1 MTAAEQ
7 GVGGTP
13 PIHQGVG
20 GSPPIHQGV
29 GGSRPT
35 KEHAW
40 DRWTPLWDWLFYLS
54 LGLPT
59 LLTVLGG
66 EGAGNSRLVTVAI
79 AAGFAV
85 WHWAM
90 VVAHPQ
96 WWGRIVPAVV
106 YLAGAGASV
115 WTLSGRSD
123 AYFLLLYGLIP
134 QIMTMANSYWL
145 SAAGIA
151 VVIALQ
157 IFPRDDWP
165 AALADRGSL
174 LTLGG
179 SVVLA
184 IGVGVF
190 IDAITRQSE
199 ERHELA
205 KERDALFRAGAAA
218 GAARTPQAV
227 LTAVGDHLDLA
238 EVDQLVLP
246 LSTVSWQRD
255 GIPPVKAVLEPPA
268 SNEPADLDPGPYGA
282 RAAMLIPLRGKG
294 ANRLLVLSH
303 DAMAFSEATRRK
315 LATIATPVGLAL
327 ENLRLAEVARAT
339 GVLEERQRLAREI
352 HDTVAQGLTSIVT
365 QLEAAEQAMQT
376 DALALAR
383 HLDLARRT
391 ARESLTGVR
400 RSVEDL
406 RPELLEG
413 SSLPQALSRV
423 VDRWAAETGIPART
437 ITTGIPYRLP
447 PDAEVTLLRAAQEA
461 LANTRRHAR
470 ASAVEVTLSYMEDQT
485 TLDVHDDGAGF
496 DMSDASAARGGLGL
510 AGMRE
515 RVSLLGGKLVVE
527 SAAGEGT
534 TVMAT
539 LPSGS
544 AAVR

>member
-1 MTAAEQ
+1 MDRP
-7 GVGGTP
+7 VG
-13 PIHQGVG
+13 H
-20 GSPPIHQGV
+20 
-29 GGSRPT
+29 
-35 KEHAW
+35 
-40 DRWTPLWDWLFYLS
+40 L
-54 LGLPT
+54 
-59 LLTVLGG
+59 
-66 EGAGNSRLVTVAI
+66 AI
-79 AAGFAV
+79 ATGFAG
-85 WHWAM
+85 WHWVM

-96 WWGRIVPAVV
+96 WWGRIVPAIA
-106 YLAGAGASV
+106 YLAGTGAFV
-115 WTLSGRSD
+115 WALSGRSD

-134 QIMTMANSYWL
+134 QIMTMAESYLL

-151 VVIALQ
+151 VVLALQ

-179 SVVLA
+179 SVALS

-190 IDAITRQSE
+190 IDAISRQSE

-205 KERDALFRAGAAA
+205 QERDAMFRAGAAA

-227 LTAVGDHLDLA
+227 LAAVGDHLDLTD
-238 EVDQLVLP
+238 VDHLVLP
-246 LSTVSWQRD
+246 TSAVFWQRD
-255 GIPPVKAVLEPPA
+255 GIPPIEPVPEAPLA
-268 SNEPADLDPGPYGA
+268 SSREPADVDPEPFGA
-282 RAAMLIPLRGKG
+282 RAAMLIPLR
-294 ANRLLVLSH
+294 AESADTLLILSH
-303 DAMAFSEATRRK
+303 NTTAFSEATRRK
-315 LATIATPVGLAL
+315 LATIATPAGLAL
-327 ENLRLAEVARAT
+327 ENLRLAEMARAA

-365 QLEAAEQAMQT
+365 QLEAAEQALPT
-376 DALALAR
+376 DEVALAR

-391 ARESLTGVR
+391 ARESLTEVR
-400 RSVEDL
+400 RSVQDL

-413 SSLPQALSRV
+413 SSLPHALSRV

-437 ITTGIPYRLP
+437 IATGTPYRLP

-470 ASAVEVTLSYMEDQT
+470 ANAVEVTLSYMEDQT

-496 DMSDASAARGGLGL
+496 DMSDTNAARGGFGL

-515 RVSLLGGKLVVE
+515 RVSMLGGKLVVE
-527 SAAGEGT
+527 SAPGEGT

-539 LPSGS
+539 LPSGQ
-544 AAVR
+544 AQR